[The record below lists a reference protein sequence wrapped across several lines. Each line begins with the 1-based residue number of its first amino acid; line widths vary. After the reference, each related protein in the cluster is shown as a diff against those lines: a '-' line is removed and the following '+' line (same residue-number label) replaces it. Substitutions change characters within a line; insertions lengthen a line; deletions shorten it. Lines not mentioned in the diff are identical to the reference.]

1 MQKTPEIKVLV
12 VDDRAA
18 NLIAIRAMLEDV
30 QVQPIEAAS
39 GEAALEL
46 AESHDF
52 ALALMDVRMPG
63 MDGVATAE
71 GLRRSERN
79 KDVPIMFLTAFDG
92 VSAEIERAYSLG
104 AVDFL
109 IKPIVPQ
116 ILLAKIGVFV
126 DLYRKNRELREQAR
140 LLQLSQAREHEQQLS
155 EERATWEANRLRHE
169 VEFQKK
175 IADERERSAVI
186 LRCIREAVVA
196 VDAERRI
203 VLINPAA
210 EDLLGISDEKAR
222 GCVVDDVVRLVN
234 PETRSPVAPENVT
247 GDVLATALDG
257 VEHMVSDS
265 IGPIVNQ
272 DGKMQGMVF
281 VYRDVTAQR
290 NMERDLH
297 NQQRLESLG
306 HLAGGIAHDFNN
318 MLSMILASSTI
329 LRRSLPSEGTETN
342 LLQGIEDT
350 CSRASGLTR
359 QLLTFS
365 RGGAPVKVVCNTERL
380 IRDTVEMSLKG
391 GGTRAEFE
399 IQGPLWAAELDPAQ
413 VSQVLS
419 NLVLNAREAT
429 SDFGN
434 LIIQARN
441 LLPDAV
447 NRRALAHGTYIEI
460 RVKDDGPGITPS
472 DAELIFDPYYSTKSD
487 HRGLGLSSSYSVV
500 KRHGGLLQLDSAYT
514 GGASF
519 VILLPASP
527 DLVANDADEAYSGE
541 YATGGHVLVMDDEP
555 RLRELLTDCLVA
567 VECRVETAPDGKAAI
582 DLYTD
587 ALERGDPFDV
597 VILDLTVRGGMGGA
611 ETLRRLKEVDSK
623 VLAIACSG
631 YANDPIMC
639 DHEKFGFA
647 ASIGKP
653 FRFAVLAR
661 AVRCLVGRRRRMAEN
676 ALRAELS
683 NSPR

>member
-1 MQKTPEIKVLV
+1 MQETTEIKVLV

-18 NLIAIRAMLEDV
+18 NLIAIRAMLEDFQV
-30 QVQPIEAAS
+30 QVIEATS
-39 GEAALEL
+39 GEAALEH
-46 AESHDF
+46 AKSHDF
-52 ALALMDVRMPG
+52 ALALMDVRLPG
-63 MDGVATAE
+63 MSGVVTAE
-71 GLRRSERN
+71 ALRNSERN
-79 KDVPIMFLTAFDG
+79 KDVPIMFLTAFEG
-92 VSAEIERAYSLG
+92 VNEEIERAYSLG

-116 ILLAKIGVFV
+116 ILLAKMGVFI

-140 LLQLSQAREHEQQLS
+140 LLQLSQAREHERQLN
-155 EERATWEANRLRHE
+155 EERATWEASRLRRE
-169 VEFQKK
+169 VDLQKK

-196 VDAERRI
+196 VDADRRI
-203 VLINPAA
+203 VLLNPAA

-222 GCVVDDVVRLVN
+222 GCFVEDIVRLIN
-234 PETRSPVAPENVT
+234 PETRSPVAPEDVT
-247 GDVLATALDG
+247 GDVVATALDG
-257 VEHMVSDS
+257 VEHVVSDS
-265 IGPIVNQ
+265 IGPIVGQN
-272 DGKMQGMVF
+272 GEMQGMVF

-290 NMERDLH
+290 NMERDLQ

-329 LRRSLPSEGTETN
+329 LRRSLPSDGKESN

-350 CSRASGLTR
+350 CARASGLTR

-365 RGGAPVKVVCNTERL
+365 RGGAPVKEVCDTERL
-380 IRDTVEMSLKG
+380 VRDTVEMSLKG
-391 GGTRAEFE
+391 GGTRCEFD

-413 VSQVLS
+413 ISQVLS
-419 NLVLNAREAT
+419 NLILNAREAT
-429 SDFGN
+429 SDSGN
-434 LIIQARN
+434 ILVQARN
-441 LLPDAV
+441 LPPESV

-460 RVKDDGPGITPS
+460 RVQDDGPGISPN

-500 KRHGGLLQLDSAYT
+500 KRHGGILQIDSTFT

-527 DLVANDADEAYSGE
+527 DLVAKDVEELHSGD

-567 VECRVETAPDGKAAI
+567 VECRVETAADGKSAI
-582 DLYTD
+582 DVYTD
-587 ALERGDPFDV
+587 SLERGDPFDV

-611 ETLRRLKEVDSK
+611 ETLRRLKEFDPS

-647 ASIGKP
+647 AAIGKP

-661 AVRCLVGRRRRMAEN
+661 AVRSLVGRRRRMAEG
-676 ALRAELS
+676 AARIATS
-683 NSPR
+683 

>member
-1 MQKTPEIKVLV
+1 MQETTEIKVLV

-18 NLIAIRAMLEDV
+18 NLLAIRAMLEDL
-30 QVQPIEAAS
+30 QVQTIEAAS

-46 AESHDF
+46 AKSHDF
-52 ALALMDVRMPG
+52 ALALMDVRLPG
-63 MDGVATAE
+63 MDGVETAE
-71 GLRRSERN
+71 ELRKTERN

-92 VSAEIERAYSLG
+92 VSKEVERAYSLG

-116 ILLAKIGVFV
+116 ILLAKIGVFI

-140 LLQLSQAREHEQQLS
+140 LLQLSQAREHERQLN
-155 EERATWEANRLRHE
+155 EERATWEANRLRRE
-169 VEFQKK
+169 VDFQKK

-196 VDAERRI
+196 VDADRRI
-203 VLINPAA
+203 VLLNPAA

-222 GCVVDDVVRLVN
+222 GLSVDEVVRLVN
-234 PETRSPVAPENVT
+234 PETRSPVLPEDVT
-247 GDVLATALDG
+247 GDVLATAVDG
-257 VEHMVSDS
+257 IEHTVSDS
-265 IGPIVNQ
+265 IGPIVDEN
-272 DGKMQGMVF
+272 GKLQGMVF

-290 NMERDLH
+290 NMERDLQ

-329 LRRSLPSEGTETN
+329 LRRSLPIDGKDAN

-350 CSRASGLTR
+350 CARASGLTR

-365 RGGAPVKVVCNTERL
+365 RGGAPVKEACDTERL
-380 IRDTVEMSLKG
+380 VRDTVEMSLKG
-391 GGTRAEFE
+391 GGTRCEYD
-399 IQGPLWAAELDPAQ
+399 IQGPLWAAELDPTQ
-413 VSQVLS
+413 ISQVLS

-429 SDFGN
+429 SDSGN
-434 LIIQARN
+434 ILIQARN
-441 LLPDAV
+441 LSPESV
-447 NRRALAHGTYIEI
+447 NRRALTHGTYIEI
-460 RVKDDGPGITPS
+460 RVQDDGPGIPPN

-500 KRHGGLLQLDSAYT
+500 KRHGGILQLDSTYT
-514 GGASF
+514 SGASF
-519 VILLPASP
+519 VMLLPASP
-527 DLVANDADEAYSGE
+527 DLVVKDAEELQSGD

-567 VECRVETAPDGKAAI
+567 VECRVETAPDGKSALDA
-582 DLYTD
+582 YTD
-587 ALERGDPFDV
+587 SLERGDPFEV

-611 ETLRRLKEVDSK
+611 ETLRHLKELDPS

-661 AVRCLVGRRRRMAEN
+661 AVRSLVGRRRRLVGESLRV
-676 ALRAELS
+676 ALS
-683 NSPR
+683 